1 MTNIKSAMRKAVLLG
16 ALAFAGFSQGG
27 CKDVQKFLVE
37 LGNLFQCECLCECA
51 EGYRGGGDGT
61 FDGGGVSFRCISKG
75 GLSDCGN
82 ACLFQGAT
90 TAAGGNLLA
99 CFSV

>member
-37 LGNLFQCECLCECA
+37 IGNLFQCECLCECA
-51 EGYRGGGDGT
+51 EGYRGGGDGS

-99 CFSV
+99 CFQV